1 MKENSNSSPMNL
13 QFFAET
19 EGATETTTETAK
31 ETTAETTTE
40 VELSAEEKLQ
50 QTMVELAKLKKSFDK
65 ASSEAATY
73 KKQLR
78 EKLSADEIA
87 LQENA
92 EKEHEKEEKLNQLL
106 KENTIAKLEKGFLTL
121 GYSGELATKA
131 ATAQFE
137 NDADELFKIQ
147 KEYQDSFAKKI
158 EAEWLKNRPEA
169 NMGTGES
176 GSTVTKE
183 EFDRY
188 GYLQKVEFKQ
198 KNPLTYKKYTK
209 QTQ

>member
-1 MKENSNSSPMNL
+1 MKENSNSLPMNL
-13 QFFAET
+13 QFFAEPEPSLEPT
-19 EGATETTTETAK
+19 PEPTPTLTPEPKPEP
-31 ETTAETTTE
+31 
-40 VELSAEEKLQ
+40 ELSAEEKLQ
-50 QTMVELAKLKKSFDK
+50 QLMMENAKLKKSFDK
-65 ASSEAATY
+65 ASSEVADA
-73 KKQLR
+73 KKKLK
-78 EKLSADEIA
+78 EKMTADEIA

>member
-1 MKENSNSSPMNL
+1 MKENSNSLPTNL
-13 QFFAET
+13 QSFADAED
-19 EGATETTTETAK
+19 ATETATETAK

-65 ASSEAATY
+65 ASSEASTY

-92 EKEHEKEEKLNQLL
+92 EKEEKLNQLL

-137 NDADELFKIQ
+137 NDVDELFKIQ
-147 KEYQDSFAKKI
+147 KEHQDSFAKKI

-198 KNPLTYKKYTK
+198 KHPLTYKKYTQ

>member
-1 MKENSNSSPMNL
+1 M
-13 QFFAET
+13 
-19 EGATETTTETAK
+19 
-31 ETTAETTTE
+31 
-40 VELSAEEKLQ
+40 SAEEKLQ
-50 QTMVELAKLKKSFDK
+50 QTIVELAKLKKSFDK
-65 ASSEAATY
+65 ASSEASTY

-92 EKEHEKEEKLNQLL
+92 EKEEKLNQLL

-121 GYSGELATKA
+121 GYSGELAAKA

-147 KEYQDSFAKKI
+147 KEYQDSFARKI

>member
-1 MKENSNSSPMNL
+1 MKKNSNLLPMNL
-13 QFFAET
+13 QFFADT
-19 EGATETTTETAK
+19 ADATETTTETAK
-31 ETTAETTTE
+31 ETTAETTAE
-40 VELSAEEKLQ
+40 VELTAEEKLQ
-50 QTMVELAKLKKSFDK
+50 QLIMENAKLKKSFDK
-65 ASSEAATY
+65 TSSEAAAY

-78 EKLSADEIA
+78 EKLSADEIS
-87 LQENA
+87 LQEKA
-92 EKEHEKEEKLNQLL
+92 EKELEKEEKLNQLL

-137 NDADELFKIQ
+137 NDTDELFKIQ

-176 GSTVTKE
+176 GSKVTKE
-183 EFDRY
+183 EFDGY

-198 KNPLTYKKYTK
+198 KNPLTYKKYT
-209 QTQ
+209 QHTQ